1 MCNRI
6 YDIWIVTCSCNRYLR
21 KKPRKENKN
30 VKELYFH
37 VWFIIKNI
45 NEYQIKYKSFFLF
58 YSWYEHMKKNEVK
71 IERNEVKV
79 EMNKVKLQINGPI
92 CKVPIQL
99 KIF

>member
-1 MCNRI
+1 
-6 YDIWIVTCSCNRYLR
+6 
-21 KKPRKENKN
+21 
-30 VKELYFH
+30 
-37 VWFIIKNI
+37 
-45 NEYQIKYKSFFLF
+45 
-58 YSWYEHMKKNEVK
+58 MKKNEVK